1 MSVKHYQLYCEIC
14 GYKRL
19 TDGTD
24 IQDLVPIK
32 TSKIQQ
38 ELPFIDPLTKKTVV
52 PPYKAQRL
60 RFKCPKCGRVIMS
73 KQIEYIEDLNETGNS
88 AGRETGSSG
97 LPIS

>member
-1 MSVKHYQLYCEIC
+1 MPLKYYQLYCEIC

-24 IQDLVPIK
+24 IQDLVPVK
-32 TSKIQQ
+32 TSKIQYG
-38 ELPFIDPLTKKTVV
+38 LPFIDPLTKNTIT

-73 KQIEYIEDLNETGNS
+73 KQIEYVEEKK
-88 AGRETGSSG
+88 
-97 LPIS
+97 